1 MKRFAVLA
9 LVLFLA
15 GTLSAKDEQHQWK
28 ALQVKH
34 FTDKPGVNFTPEDL
48 GYLYDGVLE
57 KLRKSKLAE
66 QVLDDGATVPKDI
79 AADSVVMEG
88 TVISFEQG
96 DPSSRKTSAH
106 VEFKLY
112 RVSDHRLITTTV
124 WLGDKLFL
132 AQVRGNPWFYFGTVA
147 AEEVAKTTKKLQ
159 PLSSFLP
166 AAPAEAET
174 PAIVATAPQVSSNA
188 DVLTNNSIV
197 EMVTAKLP
205 EEVIITKIQ
214 TSPNNFDLSTPALAE
229 LNQKGVSAAIM
240 KAMLMAPKAVAPAA
254 QPANTV
260 QQASTAP
267 ASGDQVN
274 TFTGKLES
282 VTHLIMHTRSSAYAK
297 MVAVS
302 DTGQT
307 LTFYVF
313 ASTSVTDASGND
325 LNKGEKYLGGLFLK
339 KGQRIEVKYSV
350 ITNGSR
356 ITNGQY
362 GASSIHALE

>member
-1 MKRFAVLA
+1 
-9 LVLFLA
+9 
-15 GTLSAKDEQHQWK
+15 
-28 ALQVKH
+28 
-34 FTDKPGVNFTPEDL
+34 
-48 GYLYDGVLE
+48 
-57 KLRKSKLAE
+57 
-66 QVLDDGATVPKDI
+66 
-79 AADSVVMEG
+79 
-88 TVISFEQG
+88 
-96 DPSSRKTSAH
+96 
-106 VEFKLY
+106 
-112 RVSDHRLITTTV
+112 
-124 WLGDKLFL
+124 
-132 AQVRGNPWFYFGTVA
+132 
-147 AEEVAKTTKKLQ
+147 
-159 PLSSFLP
+159 
-166 AAPAEAET
+166 
-174 PAIVATAPQVSSNA
+174 
-188 DVLTNNSIV
+188 
-197 EMVTAKLP
+197 
-205 EEVIITKIQ
+205 
-214 TSPNNFDLSTPALAE
+214 
-229 LNQKGVSAAIM
+229 M

-297 MVAVS
+297 MVAVA